1 MNQTL
6 KAGAII
12 ERQASHG
19 KEYLLLYRADQQDWT
34 FPKGHIEDGEDA
46 VTAMQREVREETGL
60 ETKQIQSLPTHT
72 YSTGSGEPVS
82 LSMFLITVK
91 NDHGSVPKSEHKGDI
106 LRWVQ
111 TEDVSNMLTHKNL
124 RDYFLAVINREN

>member
-1 MNQTL
+1 MNQTI
-6 KAGAII
+6 KAGEII
-12 ERQASHG
+12 ERQTSHG

-72 YSTGSGEPVS
+72 YSTGSGKPVS
-82 LSMFLITVK
+82 LSMFLVIVK
-91 NDHGSVPKSEHKGDI
+91 NDHESVPKSEHNAYI
-106 LRWVQ
+106 LPSVQ
-111 TEDVSNMLTHKNL
+111 TKHLS
-124 RDYFLAVINREN
+124 Y